1 MAVFEIADRIR
12 KANEGG
18 WVHNPNDAGGETAFG
33 WSRKFWPKLRI
44 WPIIDSYKKKF
55 TTQPAYG
62 TASYGNWSK
71 AFNNIL
77 RNDLTL
83 MKYVDLAF
91 KEVFWDANRLGM
103 IKNQE
108 IANWLYDHAVNAG
121 GRGIR
126 WMQLA
131 ARVTP
136 DGAIGS
142 KTLVAINTSDPE
154 KLLQRAEDIAGAYR
168 LDRAHE
174 DPTQISFLMS
184 WLKRD
189 GQPETIL
196 EHVRQLSRDGEL
208 DDGEVA
214 LLKAQMENT
223 A

>member
-1 MAVFEIADRIR
+1 MAVFEIADKIR

-18 WVHNPNDAGGETAFG
+18 WVHNPADVGGETAFG

-44 WPIIDSYKKKF
+44 WEIIDNYKKKF
-55 TTQPAYG
+55 VKPPQYG
-62 TASYGNWSK
+62 TASYKSWSRV
-71 AFNNIL
+71 FNTTLNS
-77 RNDLTL
+77 DGTL
-83 MKYVDLAF
+83 MKYVDQAF
-91 KEVFWDANRLGM
+91 KEVFWDANRIGM
-103 IKNQE
+103 IENQE

-131 ARVTP
+131 AKVAP
-136 DGAIGS
+136 DGSIGP
-142 KTLVAINTSDPE
+142 KTLVAINTSDPTR
-154 KLLQRAEDIAGAYR
+154 LLQRAEDIAGAYR

-174 DPTQISFLMS
+174 DPSQIGFLMS

-189 GQPETIL
+189 GQPESIL

-208 DDGEVA
+208 DKEEVA
-214 LLKAQMENT
+214 LLKNEMEET